1 MSSNHMLYNMHM
13 WIRADFILQVLQVC
27 GKSMSQSLVHL
38 GVLHHALAI
47 VATNCAQIVSIIT
60 ATKPDRELT
69 YNPIGK
75 CYESFIT
82 Q

>member
-1 MSSNHMLYNMHM
+1 MVYNMHM

-38 GVLHHALAI
+38 GVLHHTLAI
-47 VATNCAQIVSIIT
+47 VAATDYAPIVSIIT
-60 ATKPDRELT
+60 ATKPNLELT
-69 YNPIGK
+69 YKPMGK
-75 CYESFIT
+75 CYESFIS